1 MKRKYIFVL
10 CLPLLFLGLAAGCGN
25 DATPERAAPAD
36 KAPSPISPNLTEG
49 AIQATI
55 MIEDFGPIIIEL
67 YPDIAPQSVR
77 NFVYLARQNYYD
89 GLTFHRIMEG
99 FMIQGGCPDNS
110 GTGNPGYSIKGEFS
124 ENGFENNLQHI
135 RGTLSQARPGNFDGA
150 GSQFFITQ
158 ANRHDLDGKYAAFG
172 RVIEGMDIVDAI
184 AANTPVLDNNGG
196 TNPADRPIIKW
207 ISIDSDVDL
216 PEPDKL

>member
-1 MKRKYIFVL
+1 MKKYVFVL
-10 CLPLLFLGLAAGCGN
+10 CLPLLLLGLVAGCGD

-36 KAPSPISPNLTEG
+36 KEPSPISPNLTDG

-55 MIEDFGPIIIEL
+55 MIEDMGPIIVEL
-67 YPDIAPQSVR
+67 YPDIAPQTVR
-77 NFVYLARQNYYD
+77 NFVYLAKQNYYD

-99 FMIQGGCPDNS
+99 FMIQGGCPDNR
-110 GTGNPGYSIKGEFS
+110 GTGGPGYSIKGEFS
-124 ENGFENNLQHI
+124 ENGFQNDLQHI

-172 RVIEGMDIVDAI
+172 RVIDGMDIVDSI
-184 AANTPVLDNNGG
+184 AVNTPVLDNNGG
-196 TNPADRPIIKW
+196 TNPEDRPVIKW
-207 ISIDSDVDL
+207 ISIDSEVDL

>member
-1 MKRKYIFVL
+1 MKKYIFVL
-10 CLPLLFLGLAAGCGN
+10 CLPLLILLLVAGCGN
-25 DATPERAAPAD
+25 GDATLEKAAPKD
-36 KAPSPISPNLTEG
+36 KAASDISPDLTEG

-55 MIEDFGPIIIEL
+55 MIEDMGPIIVEL
-67 YPDIAPQSVR
+67 YPDIAPQTVR
-77 NFVYLARQNYYD
+77 NFVYLAKQNYYD
-89 GLTFHRIMEG
+89 GLTFHRIMDG
-99 FMIQGGCPDNS
+99 FMIQGGCPDNT
-110 GTGNPGYSIKGEFS
+110 GTGGPGYSIRGEFS

-158 ANRHDLDGKYAAFG
+158 RDRHDLDGKYAAFG
-172 RVIEGMDIVDAI
+172 RVIEGMEIVDSI
-184 AANTPVLDNNGG
+184 TANTPVLDNNGG
-196 TNPADRPIIKW
+196 TKPEDRPVIKW